1 MIEIKEETVTNF
13 NEEIARGISLVDFTA
28 TWCGPCKMQ
37 LAILQEIEKQ
47 TDNIAKFIKINIDD
61 EQSIAKSL
69 EVKSVP
75 TIAIFKDGILVKK
88 LIGLQRKDNIIT
100 ELTSI

>member
-1 MIEIKEETVTNF
+1 
-13 NEEIARGISLVDFTA
+13 
-28 TWCGPCKMQ
+28 MQ